1 MRVLMVVVLAWSV
14 QLWPPSCSAY
24 EEWPDSVQRQWEA
37 TCESEMLAT
46 AEEWESDDGTLNW
59 DDVPYERQLK
69 TLQANRD
76 NCRCE
81 FKALEGH
88 LSFSDYFAMTERE
101 RINAELDAPREHCW
115 DYEDP
120 YPDPWDN

>member
-37 TCESEMLAT
+37 TCVSEMLAS
-46 AEEWESDDGTLNW
+46 AKEMEFDVGLYW
-59 DDVPYERQLK
+59 DDLPYDVQLK
-69 TLQANRD
+69 ALQLHQD
-76 NCRCE
+76 LCRCE
-81 FKALEGH
+81 FKAMEGH
-88 LSFSDYFAMTERE
+88 LAFSDYFDMTELE
-101 RINAELDAPREHCW
+101 RSSAVPIALLDDCW